1 MKILQNATAL
11 VLDFLQCHLFLKFL
25 RAVCLSFE
33 HLFKL
38 IFRNNILFQKK
49 EMGPSIDPETG
60 MRMSQWIPLKAAL
73 AKVFSG
79 AEGDGHKKELSGIEK
94 LNEPEM
100 KEKISRALEK
110 RISTKQQHIA
120 SAGAAGSNRNSAS
133 SVRSSVLSNRNDQ
146 PEKSSLKKKRMSTP
160 APQSGRRSSLDAP
173 GGEQRNSAP
182 SLPSTGPKFETH
194 EDVRTTIHVN
204 DDIEGHHHDQ
214 SSSEED
220 EK

>member
-1 MKILQNATAL
+1 
-11 VLDFLQCHLFLKFL
+11 
-25 RAVCLSFE
+25 
-33 HLFKL
+33 
-38 IFRNNILFQKK
+38 
-49 EMGPSIDPETG
+49 MGPAIDPETG
-60 MRMSQWIPLKAAL
+60 MRMSQWTPLKAAL
-73 AKVFSG
+73 GKVFGG
-79 AEGDGHKKELSGIEK
+79 AGEAEGHKKELSGIEK
-94 LNEPEM
+94 LNDPEM

-110 RISTKQQHIA
+110 RISTKQQNIA

-173 GGEQRNSAP
+173 GGERNSAP
-182 SLPSTGPKFETH
+182 SIPSSTGPKFETH

-204 DDIEGHHHDQ
+204 DDVEGHYHDL

-220 EK
+220 KK